1 MHKSSTVM
9 TFLFGS
15 GKTFQE
21 KIRTVAKLALEH
33 SSNLAAFAG
42 LYKVSISRGQNVVCY
57 EVKGCI
63 LFLQIYTCLITI
75 LLLQWMFHYIL
86 ADTVHAQGS
95 MSQNKSNAKAA
106 DDCPYQQQQ
115 YHQ

>member
-1 MHKSSTVM
+1 MHYLLRTNSYSSFFLLLSTLSYTLHKSSTVM

-42 LYKVSISRGQNVVCY
+42 LYKAS
-57 EVKGCI
+57 
-63 LFLQIYTCLITI
+63 TI
-75 LLLQWMFHYIL
+75 
-86 ADTVHAQGS
+86 
-95 MSQNKSNAKAA
+95 
-106 DDCPYQQQQ
+106 
-115 YHQ
+115 